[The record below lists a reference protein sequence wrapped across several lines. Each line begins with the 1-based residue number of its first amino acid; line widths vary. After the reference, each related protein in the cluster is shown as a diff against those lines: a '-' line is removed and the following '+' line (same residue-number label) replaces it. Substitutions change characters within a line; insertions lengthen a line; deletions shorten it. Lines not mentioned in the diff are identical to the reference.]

1 MARQG
6 KKIKES
12 YAKVDRSKEYS
23 LSEAVAL
30 VKDTNIAKFDATL
43 EGHFKVRYKSLQNVR
58 GVISLP
64 HGTGRQVKVLVFAKG
79 EKAEEAKAAG
89 ADYVG
94 DSDLIEKIQGGWI
107 DFDFV
112 VSTPDMMKDVGKLGP
127 VLGKKGLMPKP
138 KSGTVTMDVGNIVK
152 ELKAGRL
159 EYRSDKT
166 GVVHIPLGK
175 LSFDSEKLLKN
186 VSTAFAT
193 VLRDKPSDAKGDYIE
208 TFFIASTMSPGVRI
222 NTKELR

>member
-1 MARQG
+1 MTRQG

-12 YAKVDRSKEYS
+12 YTKVDRSKEYS

-79 EKAEEAKAAG
+79 EKAEEAKAVG